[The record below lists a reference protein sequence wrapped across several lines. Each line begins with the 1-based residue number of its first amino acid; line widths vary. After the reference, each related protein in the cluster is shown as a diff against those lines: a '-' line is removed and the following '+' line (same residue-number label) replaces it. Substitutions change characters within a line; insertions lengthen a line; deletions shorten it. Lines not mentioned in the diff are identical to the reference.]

1 MSSQKPFIP
10 EKHLPILEQVFEE
23 GFGVAE
29 FCARCNI
36 SEPLFYVWVKKHPEF
51 QEAYDLALIKGRAMW
66 EKYPM
71 HVDNKS
77 FSFPYWSLIYAV
89 RYKQAGPKL
98 QRLKDKSPTAK
109 MKVAWKA
116 LTDGV
121 ITSQAFNQIAS
132 GIMTEVKIQEVDNQ
146 AKILKNEKASSELT
160 DEFIQ
165 NFMLLKSGKAKI
177 VPSDD

>member
-1 MSSQKPFIP
+1 MVAKKPFIP
-10 EKHLPILEQVFEE
+10 EKHLPVLEKVFEE
-23 GFGVAE
+23 GCGVAE

-36 SEPLFYVWVKKHPEF
+36 TEFLFYKWLKEHPEL

-66 EKYPM
+66 ERYPM
-71 HVDNKS
+71 GVDNKS
-77 FSFPYWSLIYAV
+77 FSFPYWSLIYAS
-89 RYKQAGPKL
+89 RYKQAGPRLK
-98 QRLKDKSPTAK
+98 RLKDKSPTAK
-109 MKVAWKA
+109 MRVAWNA
-116 LTDGV
+116 LTDGI
-121 ITSQAFNQIAS
+121 ITTQAFNQIAS

-146 AKILKNEKASSELT
+146 AKILNNEKASSELT